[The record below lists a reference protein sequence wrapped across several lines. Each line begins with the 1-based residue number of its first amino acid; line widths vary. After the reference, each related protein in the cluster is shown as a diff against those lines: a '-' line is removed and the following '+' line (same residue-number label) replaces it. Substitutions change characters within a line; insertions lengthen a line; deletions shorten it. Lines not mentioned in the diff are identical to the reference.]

1 MFVTITYTISM
12 YAINVQ
18 DQGVWTCSAKNKHG
32 IAQTKA
38 NIIAQGTGGFGAEGI
53 CTANYFG

>member
-1 MFVTITYTISM
+1 M
-12 YAINVQ
+12 YAMNVQ